1 MRRRTAKP
9 PFCRGPSIGSDAL
22 ILVSQSR
29 ENIVRAD
36 ALIKADSMQGWSLT
50 LAGFAHGPGI

>member
-1 MRRRTAKP
+1 MALRLRPIVGR
-9 PFCRGPSIGSDAL
+9 FAL
-22 ILVSQSR
+22 ILIHQSR

-36 ALIKADSMQGWSLT
+36 ALVKADSMQGWSLT